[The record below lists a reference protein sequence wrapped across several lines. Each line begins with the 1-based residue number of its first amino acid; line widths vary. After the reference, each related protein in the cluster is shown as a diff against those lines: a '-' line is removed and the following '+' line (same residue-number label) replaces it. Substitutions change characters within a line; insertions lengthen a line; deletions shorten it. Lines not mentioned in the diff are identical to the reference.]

1 VTDLRGQRFVVRS
14 RHPHRVFADGEPATH
29 TPAEFTILPGAI
41 DVYVPRM
48 PGENAA

>member
-1 VTDLRGQRFVVRS
+1 MTDLRGQRFVVRS